1 MLYVASETNTLP
13 NSFIE
18 STNNRSNSK
27 IIIRPILSEKANKLS
42 SIKRQYVF
50 EVTKAS
56 NKLQIK
62 AAVEKKF
69 DVLVSKVSTINR
81 KGKVK
86 QMTVKSG
93 GRTIRTSGRRSGWKK
108 AIVTLEPGSKID
120 LIRREDLG

>member
-1 MLYVASETNTLP
+1 MINMNY
-13 NSFIE
+13 
-18 STNNRSNSK
+18 SK

-69 DVLVSKVSTINR
+69 DVKEDPIFSNIKLIA
-81 KGKVK
+81 
-86 QMTVKSG
+86 
-93 GRTIRTSGRRSGWKK
+93 KK
-108 AIVTLEPGSKID
+108 AIEHGKIAGIHNGSTSN
-120 LIRREDLG
+120 RV